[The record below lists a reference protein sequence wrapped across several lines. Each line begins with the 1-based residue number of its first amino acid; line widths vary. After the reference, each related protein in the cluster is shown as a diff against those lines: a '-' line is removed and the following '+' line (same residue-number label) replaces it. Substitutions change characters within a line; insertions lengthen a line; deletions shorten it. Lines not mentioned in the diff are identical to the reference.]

1 MTLVI
6 GLCGAKGSGKDQFY
20 KAVKVNFPQ
29 LDVRK
34 IAYADPIKDEV
45 CRIFDLKSEIEYDM
59 FKRTTLKYMLQ
70 DYNKREVD
78 GRQAV
83 REIGMLMRRY
93 DEQQFVR
100 YVEGQIKANPQALWI
115 ITDLRFENELQ
126 SIKENLG
133 GIVIKIKR
141 SGCSYDG
148 HITETEFSDDECTSV
163 VNNVN
168 LTLVEYNK
176 LVVAEMNKI
185 LQTLALMK
193 ERA

>member
-1 MTLVI
+1 MPLVI

-20 KAVKVNFPQ
+20 WAAKTAFPQ

-45 CRIFDLKSEIEYDM
+45 CRIFNLKSEIEYDM
-59 FKRTTLKYMLQ
+59 FKRTTLKFTMQ
-70 DYNKREVD
+70 DYTRREVD

-83 REIGMLMRRY
+83 REIGMLMRKY
-93 DEQQFVR
+93 DSQQFVR
-100 YVEGQIKANPQALWI
+100 YVEDTINANPQALWI
-115 ITDLRFENELQ
+115 ITDLRFDNELE
-126 SIKENLG
+126 SIKNNLE

-141 SGCSYDG
+141 NGFGYDG
-148 HITETEFSDDECTSV
+148 HITETEFDDEQCNSIIH
-163 VNNVN
+163 NNN
-168 LTLVEYNK
+168 LTLQQYNE